1 MLAGELSVLVMD
13 TSMFVG
19 LSYQLVVDLPVC
31 SLVNLVSTA
40 FRVYFW
46 ITSDMSLRKVEVVVV
61 FQGFIKVF

>member
-31 SLVNLVSTA
+31 SFVNLVSTA